1 MKHLIPR
8 ELEVLKADVCGGYCP
23 FPLITPDCY
32 DPAPLTHRIH
42 SFGAHLKRVKRYLK
56 AR

>member
-1 MKHLIPR
+1 MKHLA
-8 ELEVLKADVCGGYCP
+8 LKYFEVLKADCCGGYCP

-32 DPAPLTHRIH
+32 DPAPLTHRVH
-42 SFGAHLKRVKRYLK
+42 SFDVHIRRVKRYF